1 MFQFVEKIEYLHIY
15 IALVPVQSK
24 EKIEHPKPYI
34 SQYPSTL
41 LALNTLKPYSLE
53 MSAIVEMNTAVAVD
67 SRADVI
73 AMLSALPHADQ
84 WFVVE
89 NALSVLK
96 GAGPIKS
103 KAKKVRV
110 PGEPKKGYMHIL
122 HEIVTP
128 LLKDAA
134 ANETDE
140 AAKPLYTQVKPRSQ
154 VAKAL
159 WARVKSNELAVDAI
173 TTEDVLGAFAA
184 WKASPPETTYQSKK
198 KDSDSVS
205 KPPKEPKAPKPPKAP
220 KEPKIKVP
228 KAKKLD
234 GMTDEEKKA
243 HFQAR
248 AAKAAASRAANK
260 AAKAAEPAGTDA
272 AAAQSDMIDLEMEDQ
287 FEEIATALDT
297 TPADAAPG
305 VEGVAVEEYKWEHD
319 FGTGVKTYGR
329 MDDTDG
335 MSYIYD
341 GTTGAYLGAYME
353 KTNKLNPKIPDPCV
367 AE

>member
-1 MFQFVEKIEYLHIY
+1 
-15 IALVPVQSK
+15 
-24 EKIEHPKPYI
+24 
-34 SQYPSTL
+34 
-41 LALNTLKPYSLE
+41 
-53 MSAIVEMNTAVAVD
+53 MSAIVEMNTPVAAVD

-96 GAGPIKS
+96 GAGPLKAKS
-103 KAKKVRV
+103 KKVRV

-128 LLKDAA
+128 LLTAAA

-140 AAKPLYTQVKPRSQ
+140 VAKPLYTQVKPRSQ

-159 WARVKSNELAVDAI
+159 WARVKSDELSVDAI
-173 TTEDVLGAFAA
+173 TTDDVLGAFAA
-184 WKASPPETTYQSKK
+184 WKANPPETTYQSKK
-198 KDSDSVS
+198 KGSDSVT
-205 KPPKEPKAPKPPKAP
+205 KPPKAPKAPKPP

-234 GMTDEEKKA
+234 GMTDDEKKA

-260 AAKAAEPAGTDA
+260 AAKAAEPASTA
-272 AAAQSDMIDLEMEDQ
+272 TATAQEELIELEMEEQ
-287 FEEIATALDT
+287 FEEIAAALDE
-297 TPADAAPG
+297 TPAADEK
-305 VEGVAVEEYKWEHD
+305 VIEEYKWDHD

-329 MDDTDG
+329 IDDEDG

-341 GTTGAYLGAYME
+341 GTTGVYLGAYME
-353 KTNKLNPKIPDPCV
+353 KANKLNPKIPDPSQ

>member
-1 MFQFVEKIEYLHIY
+1 MT
-15 IALVPVQSK
+15 LVPVQSK

-34 SQYPSTL
+34 SQYPHTL
-41 LALNTLKPYSLE
+41 LVFKVLSPLAYK
-53 MSAIVEMNTAVAVD
+53 MSSVEMMNTPVDVAVDVAVD

-73 AMLSALPHADQ
+73 AQLNALPYADQ
-84 WFVVE
+84 WFVVM
-89 NALSVLK
+89 NALSLFQ
-96 GAGPIKS
+96 GAGPIKA

-122 HEIVTP
+122 HQIVTP
-128 LLKDAA
+128 LLAAAA

-140 AAKPLYTQVKPRSQ
+140 TAKALYTQVKPRSQ

-159 WARVKSNELAVDAI
+159 WARVKSDELAADAI
-173 TTEDVLGAFAA
+173 TTEDVLGAFAS
-184 WKASPPETTYQSKK
+184 WKANPPETTYQSKK

-234 GMTDEEKKA
+234 GMTEEEKKA

-260 AAKAAEPAGTDA
+260 AAKAADPASTTA
-272 AAAQSDMIDLEMEDQ
+272 AIAAQEGLIELEMEDQ
-287 FEEIATALDT
+287 FEEIAVALDK
-297 TPADAAPG
+297 TPADTSAV
-305 VEGVAVEEYKWEHD
+305 VEVAIEEYKWDHD
-319 FGTGVKTYGR
+319 FGDGVKTYGR
-329 MDDTDG
+329 MDDDDG
-335 MSYIYD
+335 MSYIYH
-341 GTTGAYLGAYME
+341 GTTGVYLGAYME
-353 KTNKLNPKIPDPCV
+353 KTNKLNPKIPDPCA